1 MLYRRIQPELGVWA
15 TGNGS
20 WVIENLLDA
29 EGFDKKEEVLSI
41 LRSHMKRLQEVAK
54 NGNRGAELLMVR
66 LK

>member
-1 MLYRRIQPELGVWA
+1 MLYPRIQSELGVWA

-29 EGFDKKEEVLSI
+29 EGFRQKEEVKAI
-41 LRSHMKRLQEVAK
+41 LKSHMKKLEEVASQ
-54 NGNRGAELLMVR
+54 GNKGSEKLIEK